1 MNTFVDFVAS
11 REHERVTIGPP
22 RNDIPPNRC
31 LASNTRAV
39 CSWAARQKISFAEW
53 HADLDGWVVY
63 GEDVPEE
70 WSKQNKIVE
79 ALECGSP

>member
-11 REHERVTIGPP
+11 REHERETIGPP

-31 LASNTRAV
+31 LVLNTQAV
-39 CSWAARQKISFAEW
+39 CSWAARKKISFAEW
-53 HADLDGWVVY
+53 HSDLDGWVVY

-70 WSKQNKIVE
+70 WSK
-79 ALECGSP
+79 